1 MRGEPIRSWVR
12 NVVKVVPYRS
22 PPLWQGLSLAVLC
35 VVAGALLR
43 FAADPVVQDHLPIAL
58 FYPFV
63 LAAAV
68 WGGTIPAFCTV
79 LLALILSNYFWFP
92 PEGGSF
98 KFDASAK
105 ILMVAFSL
113 FCGFAILMIALFRI
127 LLEAHV
133 EGEERA
139 VLLAHEMKHRS
150 SNLLGMVQAIS
161 AQTARNASSF
171 AEYQC
176 LFTSRLAAL
185 AQAQQLFA
193 ENPGSPPDL
202 RQFLQSIIEPF
213 DAARFQIVGPD
224 VTVPPY
230 LGTCCAL
237 LFHELA
243 TNATKYGALSSP
255 DGVVIIKWDTQKS
268 RVRLEWQERNGPPVV
283 APTRAGFG
291 SRLLKTA
298 FPPQYGEAAILFN
311 ANGVCCTVSF
321 VLRD

>member
-1 MRGEPIRSWVR
+1 
-12 NVVKVVPYRS
+12 
-22 PPLWQGLSLAVLC
+22 
-35 VVAGALLR
+35 
-43 FAADPVVQDHLPIAL
+43 
-58 FYPFV
+58 V

-68 WGGTIPAFCTV
+68 WGGSVPALSTV
-79 LLALILSNYFWFP
+79 LIAAIVSNYFWLP
-92 PEGGSF
+92 PEGSF
-98 KFDASAK
+98 KFDTEVA
-105 ILMVAFSL
+105 IPLVAFSL

-133 EGEERA
+133 EGEQRA

-213 DAARFQIVGPD
+213 DAARFRIVGPD

-243 TNATKYGALSSP
+243 TNATKIWRVVFTRRGCHHQMGYAEEPRAPGVAGA
-255 DGVVIIKWDTQKS
+255 
-268 RVRLEWQERNGPPVV
+268 
-283 APTRAGFG
+283 
-291 SRLLKTA
+291 
-298 FPPQYGEAAILFN
+298 
-311 ANGVCCTVSF
+311 
-321 VLRD
+321 